1 MSDNTKRMFSI
12 KNVQGGG
19 NSLNKKKLQSEQ
31 TKRKVADAAKALFSQ
46 KGYKATSIEEIVEAT
61 GSSKGN
67 IYYHFK
73 SKEGLFLYLIDEW
86 DLEWERNWKERESL
100 YKTTRDKLFGIAEQI
115 ILDDLN
121 HPLTKA
127 ADEFFNNEEKGS
139 DIEERIDEMVKR
151 HVDFNRKLLQKGID
165 EGEFSHKNAEQLA
178 VVLEGLFVGMSRM
191 SRKTS
196 TENAL
201 QLYHSAIDVFLNGII
216 ARSS

>member
-1 MSDNTKRMFSI
+1 MR
-12 KNVQGGG
+12 GGG

-86 DLEWERNWKERESL
+86 ELEWERNWKERESL

-151 HVDFNRKLLQKGID
+151 HVEFNRELLQKGID
-165 EGEFSHKNAEQLA
+165 EGEFSPKNAEQLA
-178 VVLEGLFVGMSRM
+178 VILEGLFVGMSRM
-191 SRKTS
+191 SRKMN

>member
-1 MSDNTKRMFSI
+1 
-12 KNVQGGG
+12 
-19 NSLNKKKLQSEQ
+19 LNKKKLQSEQ

-151 HVDFNRKLLQKGID
+151 HVEFNRELLQKGID
-165 EGEFSHKNAEQLA
+165 EGEFSPKNAEQLA
-178 VVLEGLFVGMSRM
+178 VILEGLFVGMSRM
-191 SRKTS
+191 SRKMN

>member
-1 MSDNTKRMFSI
+1 M
-12 KNVQGGG
+12 
-19 NSLNKKKLQSEQ
+19 NKKKLQSEQ

-151 HVDFNRKLLQKGID
+151 HVEFNRELLQKGID
-165 EGEFSHKNAEQLA
+165 EGEFSPKNADQLA
-178 VVLEGLFVGMSRM
+178 VILEGLFVGMSRM
-191 SRKTS
+191 SRKMN

>member
-1 MSDNTKRMFSI
+1 M
-12 KNVQGGG
+12 
-19 NSLNKKKLQSEQ
+19 NKKKLQSEQ

-86 DLEWERNWKERESL
+86 DVEWERNWKERESL

-127 ADEFFNNEEKGS
+127 ADEFFNSEEKGS

-151 HVDFNRKLLQKGID
+151 HVEFNRELLQQGID

-178 VVLEGLFVGMSRM
+178 VILEGLFVGMSRM

>member
-1 MSDNTKRMFSI
+1 M
-12 KNVQGGG
+12 
-19 NSLNKKKLQSEQ
+19 NKKKLQSEQ

-151 HVDFNRKLLQKGID
+151 HVEFNRELLQQGID

-178 VVLEGLFVGMSRM
+178 VILEGLFVGMSRM

-196 TENAL
+196 TENAM

-216 ARSS
+216 VRSS

>member
-1 MSDNTKRMFSI
+1 M
-12 KNVQGGG
+12 
-19 NSLNKKKLQSEQ
+19 NKKKLQSEQ

-151 HVDFNRKLLQKGID
+151 HVEFNRELLQQGID

-178 VVLEGLFVGMSRM
+178 VILEGLFVGMSRM

>member
-1 MSDNTKRMFSI
+1 M
-12 KNVQGGG
+12 
-19 NSLNKKKLQSEQ
+19 
-31 TKRKVADAAKALFSQ
+31 ADAAKALFSQ

-151 HVDFNRKLLQKGID
+151 HVEFNRELLQKGID
-165 EGEFSHKNAEQLA
+165 EGEFSPKNAEQLA
-178 VVLEGLFVGMSRM
+178 VILEGLFVGMSRM
-191 SRKTS
+191 SRKMN

>member
-1 MSDNTKRMFSI
+1 M
-12 KNVQGGG
+12 
-19 NSLNKKKLQSEQ
+19 NKKKLQSEQ

-86 DLEWERNWKERESL
+86 NLEWERNWKERESL

-151 HVDFNRKLLQKGID
+151 HVEFNRELLQKGID
-165 EGEFSHKNAEQLA
+165 EGEFSPKNAEQLA
-178 VVLEGLFVGMSRM
+178 VILEGLFVGMSRM
-191 SRKTS
+191 SRKMN

>member
-1 MSDNTKRMFSI
+1 M
-12 KNVQGGG
+12 
-19 NSLNKKKLQSEQ
+19 NKKKLQSEQ

-151 HVDFNRKLLQKGID
+151 HVEFNRELLQKGID
-165 EGEFSHKNAEQLA
+165 EGEFSPKNAEQLA
-178 VVLEGLFVGMSRM
+178 VILEGLFVGMSRM
-191 SRKTS
+191 SRKTNM
-196 TENAL
+196 ENAL

>member
-1 MSDNTKRMFSI
+1 
-12 KNVQGGG
+12 
-19 NSLNKKKLQSEQ
+19 LNKKKLQSEQ

-151 HVDFNRKLLQKGID
+151 HVEFNRELLQKGID
-165 EGEFSHKNAEQLA
+165 EGEFSPKNAEQLA
-178 VVLEGLFVGMSRM
+178 VILEGLFVGMSRM
-191 SRKTS
+191 SRKTNM
-196 TENAL
+196 ENAL

>member
-1 MSDNTKRMFSI
+1 M
-12 KNVQGGG
+12 
-19 NSLNKKKLQSEQ
+19 NKKKLQSEQ

-86 DLEWERNWKERESL
+86 DLEWERNWRERESL

-151 HVDFNRKLLQKGID
+151 HVEFNRELLQQGID

-191 SRKTS
+191 SRKMS

-201 QLYHSAIDVFLNGII
+201 QLYRSAIDVFLNGII

>member
-1 MSDNTKRMFSI
+1 M
-12 KNVQGGG
+12 
-19 NSLNKKKLQSEQ
+19 NKKKLQSEQ

-86 DLEWERNWKERESL
+86 DLEWERNWKEREAL

-127 ADEFFNNEEKGS
+127 ADEFFNNEQKGS

-151 HVDFNRKLLQKGID
+151 HVEFNRELLQQGID

-178 VVLEGLFVGMSRM
+178 VILEGLFVGMSRM

>member
-1 MSDNTKRMFSI
+1 M
-12 KNVQGGG
+12 
-19 NSLNKKKLQSEQ
+19 NKKKLQSEQ

-151 HVDFNRKLLQKGID
+151 HVEFNQELLQKGID
-165 EGEFSHKNAEQLA
+165 EGEFSPKNAEQLA
-178 VVLEGLFVGMSRM
+178 VILEGLFVGMSRM
-191 SRKTS
+191 SRKTNM
-196 TENAL
+196 ENAL

>member
-1 MSDNTKRMFSI
+1 
-12 KNVQGGG
+12 
-19 NSLNKKKLQSEQ
+19 LNKKKLQSEQ

-86 DLEWERNWKERESL
+86 NLEWERNWRERESL

-151 HVDFNRKLLQKGID
+151 HVEFNRELLQQGID

-178 VVLEGLFVGMSRM
+178 VILEGLFVGMSRM

-201 QLYHSAIDVFLNGII
+201 QLYRSAIDVFLNGII

>member
-1 MSDNTKRMFSI
+1 M
-12 KNVQGGG
+12 
-19 NSLNKKKLQSEQ
+19 NKKKLQSEQ

-151 HVDFNRKLLQKGID
+151 HVEFNRELLQQGID
-165 EGEFSHKNAEQLA
+165 EGEFSHKNAKQLA
-178 VVLEGLFVGMSRM
+178 VILEGLFVGMSRM

>member
-1 MSDNTKRMFSI
+1 MR
-12 KNVQGGG
+12 GGG

-151 HVDFNRKLLQKGID
+151 HVEFNRELLQQGID

-178 VVLEGLFVGMSRM
+178 VILEGLFVGMSRM

>member
-1 MSDNTKRMFSI
+1 MR
-12 KNVQGGG
+12 GGG
-19 NSLNKKKLQSEQ
+19 KSLNKKKLQSEQ

-46 KGYKATSIEEIVEAT
+46 KGYKATSIEDIVEAI

-151 HVDFNRKLLQKGID
+151 HVEFNRELLQKGID

-178 VVLEGLFVGMSRM
+178 VILEGLFVGMSRM

-196 TENAL
+196 TENAM
-201 QLYHSAIDVFLNGII
+201 QLYRSAIDVFLNGII
-216 ARSS
+216 VRSS

>member
-1 MSDNTKRMFSI
+1 M
-12 KNVQGGG
+12 
-19 NSLNKKKLQSEQ
+19 NKKKLQSEQ

-139 DIEERIDEMVKR
+139 DIEERIDEMVRR
-151 HVDFNRKLLQKGID
+151 HVEFNRELLQKGID
-165 EGEFSHKNAEQLA
+165 EGEFSPKNAEQLA
-178 VVLEGLFVGMSRM
+178 VILEGLFVGMSRM
-191 SRKTS
+191 SRKTNM
-196 TENAL
+196 ENAL

>member
-1 MSDNTKRMFSI
+1 M
-12 KNVQGGG
+12 
-19 NSLNKKKLQSEQ
+19 NKKKLQSEQ

-151 HVDFNRKLLQKGID
+151 HVEFNRELLQQGID
-165 EGEFSHKNAEQLA
+165 ESEFSHKNAEQLA
-178 VVLEGLFVGMSRM
+178 VILEGLFVGMSRM

>member
-1 MSDNTKRMFSI
+1 M
-12 KNVQGGG
+12 
-19 NSLNKKKLQSEQ
+19 NKKKLQSEQ

>member
-1 MSDNTKRMFSI
+1 M
-12 KNVQGGG
+12 
-19 NSLNKKKLQSEQ
+19 NKKKLQSEQ

-151 HVDFNRKLLQKGID
+151 HVEFNRELLQKGID
-165 EGEFSHKNAEQLA
+165 EGEFSPKNAEQLA
-178 VVLEGLFVGMSRM
+178 VILEGLFVGMSRM
-191 SRKTS
+191 SRKTNM
-196 TENAL
+196 ENAL
-201 QLYHSAIDVFLNGII
+201 RLYHSAIDVFLNGII

>member
-1 MSDNTKRMFSI
+1 M
-12 KNVQGGG
+12 QGGG

-151 HVDFNRKLLQKGID
+151 HVEFNRELLQKGID
-165 EGEFSHKNAEQLA
+165 EGEFSPKNAEQLA
-178 VVLEGLFVGMSRM
+178 VILEGLFVGMSRM
-191 SRKTS
+191 SRKTK

>member
-1 MSDNTKRMFSI
+1 M
-12 KNVQGGG
+12 
-19 NSLNKKKLQSEQ
+19 NKKKLQSEQ

-46 KGYKATSIEEIVEAT
+46 KGYKATSIEDIVEAT

-151 HVDFNRKLLQKGID
+151 HVEFNRELLQKGID

-178 VVLEGLFVGMSRM
+178 VILEGLFVGMSRM

-196 TENAL
+196 TENAM
-201 QLYHSAIDVFLNGII
+201 QLYRSAIDVFLNGII
-216 ARSS
+216 VRSS

>member
-1 MSDNTKRMFSI
+1 M
-12 KNVQGGG
+12 
-19 NSLNKKKLQSEQ
+19 NKKKLQSEQ

-151 HVDFNRKLLQKGID
+151 HVEFNRELLQKGID
-165 EGEFSHKNAEQLA
+165 EGEFSPKNAEQLA
-178 VVLEGLFVGMSRM
+178 VILEGLFVGMSRM
-191 SRKTS
+191 SRKTK

>member
-1 MSDNTKRMFSI
+1 MR
-12 KNVQGGG
+12 GGG
-19 NSLNKKKLQSEQ
+19 NRLNKKKLQSEQ

-151 HVDFNRKLLQKGID
+151 HVEFNRELLQKGID
-165 EGEFSHKNAEQLA
+165 EGEFSPKNAEQLA
-178 VVLEGLFVGMSRM
+178 VILEGLFVGMSRM
-191 SRKTS
+191 SRKTN

>member
-1 MSDNTKRMFSI
+1 M
-12 KNVQGGG
+12 
-19 NSLNKKKLQSEQ
+19 NKKKLQSEQ

-139 DIEERIDEMVKR
+139 DIEERIDGMVKR
-151 HVDFNRKLLQKGID
+151 HVEFNRELLQKGID
-165 EGEFSHKNAEQLA
+165 EGEFSPKNAEQLA
-178 VVLEGLFVGMSRM
+178 VILEGLFVGMSRM

>member
-1 MSDNTKRMFSI
+1 
-12 KNVQGGG
+12 
-19 NSLNKKKLQSEQ
+19 LNKKKLQSEQ

-151 HVDFNRKLLQKGID
+151 HVEFNRELLQQGID

-178 VVLEGLFVGMSRM
+178 VILEGLFVGMSRM

>member
-1 MSDNTKRMFSI
+1 
-12 KNVQGGG
+12 VQGGG

-165 EGEFSHKNAEQLA
+165 EGEFSHENAEQLA

-191 SRKTS
+191 SRKTG

>member
-1 MSDNTKRMFSI
+1 M
-12 KNVQGGG
+12 
-19 NSLNKKKLQSEQ
+19 NKKKLQSEQ

-139 DIEERIDEMVKR
+139 DIEERIDEMMKR
-151 HVDFNRKLLQKGID
+151 HVEFNRELLQQGID

-191 SRKTS
+191 SRKMS

-201 QLYHSAIDVFLNGII
+201 QLYRSAIDVFLNGII

>member
-1 MSDNTKRMFSI
+1 MR
-12 KNVQGGG
+12 GGG

-86 DLEWERNWKERESL
+86 DLEWERNWKEREAL

-151 HVDFNRKLLQKGID
+151 HVEFNRELLQKGID

>member
-1 MSDNTKRMFSI
+1 MR
-12 KNVQGGG
+12 GGG
-19 NSLNKKKLQSEQ
+19 SSLNKKKLQSEQ

-151 HVDFNRKLLQKGID
+151 HVEFNRELLQKGID
-165 EGEFSHKNAEQLA
+165 EGEFSPKNAEQLA
-178 VVLEGLFVGMSRM
+178 VILEGLFVGMSRM
-191 SRKTS
+191 SRKMN

>member
-1 MSDNTKRMFSI
+1 M
-12 KNVQGGG
+12 
-19 NSLNKKKLQSEQ
+19 
-31 TKRKVADAAKALFSQ
+31 
-46 KGYKATSIEEIVEAT
+46 
-61 GSSKGN
+61 
-67 IYYHFK
+67 
-73 SKEGLFLYLIDEW
+73 
-86 DLEWERNWKERESL
+86 
-100 YKTTRDKLFGIAEQI
+100 
-115 ILDDLN
+115 N

-151 HVDFNRKLLQKGID
+151 HVEFNRELLQQGID

-178 VVLEGLFVGMSRM
+178 VILEGLFVGMSRM

>member
-1 MSDNTKRMFSI
+1 M
-12 KNVQGGG
+12 
-19 NSLNKKKLQSEQ
+19 NKKKLQSEQ

-127 ADEFFNNEEKGS
+127 ADEFFNNEEKGN

-151 HVDFNRKLLQKGID
+151 HVEFNRELLQKGID
-165 EGEFSHKNAEQLA
+165 EGEFSPKNAEQLA
-178 VVLEGLFVGMSRM
+178 VILEGLFVGMSRM
-191 SRKTS
+191 SRKMN

>member
-1 MSDNTKRMFSI
+1 M
-12 KNVQGGG
+12 
-19 NSLNKKKLQSEQ
+19 NKKKLQSEQ

-151 HVDFNRKLLQKGID
+151 HVEFNRELLQQGID

-178 VVLEGLFVGMSRM
+178 VILEGLFVGMSLM

>member
-1 MSDNTKRMFSI
+1 M
-12 KNVQGGG
+12 
-19 NSLNKKKLQSEQ
+19 NKKKLQSEQ

-151 HVDFNRKLLQKGID
+151 HVEFNRELLQQGID

-178 VVLEGLFVGMSRM
+178 VILEGLFVGMSRV

>member
-1 MSDNTKRMFSI
+1 MR
-12 KNVQGGG
+12 GGG

-151 HVDFNRKLLQKGID
+151 HVEFNRELLQKGID
-165 EGEFSHKNAEQLA
+165 EGEFSPKNAEQLA
-178 VVLEGLFVGMSRM
+178 VILEGLFVGMSRM
-191 SRKTS
+191 SRKTNM
-196 TENAL
+196 ENAL

>member
-1 MSDNTKRMFSI
+1 M
-12 KNVQGGG
+12 
-19 NSLNKKKLQSEQ
+19 NKKKLQSEQ

-86 DLEWERNWKERESL
+86 NLEWERNWRERESL

-151 HVDFNRKLLQKGID
+151 HVEFNRELLQQGID

-178 VVLEGLFVGMSRM
+178 VILEGLFVGMSRM

-201 QLYHSAIDVFLNGII
+201 QLYRSAIDVFLNGII

>member
-1 MSDNTKRMFSI
+1 M
-12 KNVQGGG
+12 
-19 NSLNKKKLQSEQ
+19 NKKKLQSEQ

-46 KGYKATSIEEIVEAT
+46 KGYKATSIEDIVEAT

-151 HVDFNRKLLQKGID
+151 HVEFNRELLQKGID

-178 VVLEGLFVGMSRM
+178 VILEGLFVGMSRM

-196 TENAL
+196 TENAM

>member
-1 MSDNTKRMFSI
+1 M
-12 KNVQGGG
+12 
-19 NSLNKKKLQSEQ
+19 NKKKLQSEQ

-46 KGYKATSIEEIVEAT
+46 KGYKATSVEEIVEAT

-151 HVDFNRKLLQKGID
+151 HVEFNRELLQKGID
-165 EGEFSHKNAEQLA
+165 EGEFSPKNAEQLA
-178 VVLEGLFVGMSRM
+178 VILEGLFVGMSRM
-191 SRKTS
+191 SRKTNM
-196 TENAL
+196 ENAL

>member
-1 MSDNTKRMFSI
+1 MR
-12 KNVQGGG
+12 GGG

-86 DLEWERNWKERESL
+86 NLEWERNWKERESL

-151 HVDFNRKLLQKGID
+151 HVEFNRELLQKGID
-165 EGEFSHKNAEQLA
+165 EGEFSPKNAEQLA
-178 VVLEGLFVGMSRM
+178 VILEGLFVGMSRM
-191 SRKTS
+191 SRKMN